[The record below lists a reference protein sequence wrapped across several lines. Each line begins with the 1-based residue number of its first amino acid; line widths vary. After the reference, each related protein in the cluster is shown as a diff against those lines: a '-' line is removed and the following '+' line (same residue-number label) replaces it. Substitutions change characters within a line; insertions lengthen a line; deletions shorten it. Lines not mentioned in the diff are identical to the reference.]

1 MTAFLEFYFFVIV
14 LQFGVPVSMAKHT
27 FSDIKVCRHI
37 YAIVMAEVIPENK
50 KPEVIGSS
58 LVTKI
63 VPGGCARREDGK
75 V

>member
-27 FSDIKVCRHI
+27 FSDLKVCQHV
-37 YAIVMAEVIPENK
+37 YGTVMAEVIPENK
-50 KPEVIGSS
+50 KPEVIDSS

-63 VPGGCARREDGK
+63 VPRGCARREDGK
-75 V
+75 I